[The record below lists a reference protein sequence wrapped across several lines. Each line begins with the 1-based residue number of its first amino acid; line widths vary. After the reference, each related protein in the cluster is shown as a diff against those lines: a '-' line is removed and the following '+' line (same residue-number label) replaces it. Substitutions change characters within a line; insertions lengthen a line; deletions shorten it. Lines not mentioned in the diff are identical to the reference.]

1 MSSRQRL
8 FRWLYRLGFTPW
20 DGHPLAHSLTKLVE
34 GTTHP
39 LSPPGTAL
47 DLGCGTGDNAV
58 YLARHGWRVTGV
70 DYVVKPLKKARAKA
84 GGLPV
89 IFVKADVTQLSSSGI
104 GAGFQLII
112 DSGCLHGMSA
122 ADRDAYVR
130 EVSAVAA
137 PCAQLLIVAFIPGAS
152 MGVPGIGFDE
162 VQRRFKD
169 GWTLLSS
176 GDEPAMDQ
184 NGTSRARHYLFA
196 HSA

>member
-20 DGHPLAHSLTKLVE
+20 DGHPLAQSLTNLVE
-34 GTTHP
+34 GGTLTP
-39 LSPPGTAL
+39 TTAL

-58 YLARHGWRVTGV
+58 YLARHGWHVTGV
-70 DYVVKPLKKARAKA
+70 DYIDKPLAKARAKA

-89 IFVKADVTQLSSSGI
+89 VFAKADVTQLSSSGV
-104 GAGFQLII
+104 GAGFGLII

-122 ADRDAYVR
+122 ADRDAYVA

-137 PCAQLLIVAFIPGAS
+137 PGALLLIVAFIPGG
-152 MGVPGIGFDE
+152 MTGVPGIGFEE
-162 VQRRFKD
+162 VQRRFSA

-176 GDEPAMDQ
+176 GDEPAMDH
-184 NGTSRARHYLFA
+184 NGANVARFYQFVRNF
-196 HSA
+196 

>member
-34 GTTHP
+34 GTTHQM
-39 LSPPGTAL
+39 SPGTAL

-58 YLARHGWRVTGV
+58 YLARHGWQVTGV
-70 DYVVKPLKKARAKA
+70 DFVAKPLKKARRKA
-84 GGLPV
+84 AGLPV
-89 IFVKADVTQLSSSGI
+89 NFVKADVTQLSSSGI
-104 GAGFQLII
+104 GAGYQLIV
-112 DSGCLHGMSA
+112 DSGCLHGMSSE
-122 ADRDAYVR
+122 DRDAYVR

-137 PCAQLLIVAFIPGAS
+137 PGAQLLIIAFIPGSS

-176 GDEPAMDQ
+176 GDEPALDQ
-184 NGTSRARHYLFA
+184 NGNSRARHYLFA
-196 HSA
+196 YSG